1 MKRYTPDFPE
11 MMRLCETN
19 FAQLR
24 RLLPRVDEAGETVS
38 YQVANAQ
45 YRLTIVESTRYTTLV
60 TIEQTHPAVSYWSLP
75 SMTVRLYHDAMVAEV
90 CSSQQIF
97 RFKARYDYPNK
108 KLHQRD
114 ESVSGRLASILF
126 STWSDGDSGLYIEPF
141 GLPLRRCQRRRCLK
155 G

>member
-11 MMRLCETN
+11 MMRLCEMN
-19 FAQLR
+19 FSQLR
-24 RLLPRVDEAGETVS
+24 RLLPRNDAPGETVS

-60 TIEQTHPAVSYWSLP
+60 TIEQTAPAISYWSLP

-97 RFKARYDYPNK
+97 RFKARYDYPKEGANK
-108 KLHQRD
+108 R
-114 ESVSGRLASILF
+114 ENSSRLTQSFHFFMFEPIF
-126 STWSDGDSGLYIEPF
+126 SPVNALNQPI
-141 GLPLRRCQRRRCLK
+141 
-155 G
+155 

>member
-24 RLLPRVDEAGETVS
+24 RLLPRTDAAGEKVS
-38 YQVANAQ
+38 YQVGNAQ

-60 TIEQTHPAVSYWSLP
+60 AIEQTAPSVSYWSLP

-97 RFKARYDYPNK
+97 RFKARYDYP
-108 KLHQRD
+108 
-114 ESVSGRLASILF
+114 
-126 STWSDGDSGLYIEPF
+126 
-141 GLPLRRCQRRRCLK
+141 
-155 G
+155 